1 MTVSAIEFQLRSA
14 DASWCLEKWEQLP
27 DDGNRY
33 EVIDGVLY
41 MSTSPSLNHQS
52 VILALVE
59 HVGLPLIHAGRMHA
73 WFAPVGVIMP
83 GADPV
88 QPDFVL
94 VRADRRDIISGGR
107 IHGVPDLIAEVLS
120 PGNAEYD
127 MVVKRGAYARA
138 GVPEY
143 WIVRPET
150 RDVLVLT
157 DPDRALSEYA
167 ESRRFSA
174 GTELVSPTLAIR
186 VPVGALFQYAIGNPG
201 AE

>member
-1 MTVSAIEFQLRSA
+1 MTISAIEYQLRSTG
-14 DASWCLEKWEQLP
+14 ASWCLEKWEQLP

-41 MSTSPSLNHQS
+41 MSTAPSFDHQQ

-59 HVGLPLIHAGRMHA
+59 LVGLPLRHAGIA
-73 WFAPVGVIMP
+73 IPAFAPVGVIML

-94 VRADRRDIISGGR
+94 VRTERRDIISAGR
-107 IHGVPDLIAEVLS
+107 IRGVLDLIAEVLS
-120 PGNAEYD
+120 PGNAEHD

-143 WIVRPET
+143 WIVRPDT
-150 RDVLVLT
+150 QDVLVLT
-157 DPDRALSEYA
+157 EPDRALSEYA
-167 ESRRFSA
+167 ESHRFSS
-174 GTELVSPTLAIR
+174 GMELVSPTLAVR
-186 VPVGALFQYAIGNPG
+186 VSVGALFQYTIGDSDQ
-201 AE
+201 E